1 MTRVL
6 IENGVVLTMN
16 PAGDIHERGCVLV
29 EDARLAYVGPRAGL
43 PRDVDAL
50 RHDAAGRVVMPG
62 LVNCH
67 THLCMIFGR
76 TLATDTDL
84 LSWLDLQMPLMR
96 ALDAEAMLAA
106 QTLGCIENLK
116 NGNTTLVENLFAPR
130 SDEVSP
136 EDSAFAAMQETGIR
150 GTVARAFEALH
161 FDPAFVETPA
171 QQAQRLRTLRERWH
185 GRANGRLR
193 LSFGPLLPWT
203 VDASML
209 RSSRALADELGLCL
223 HMHVAE
229 SREFNRIIER
239 HYGRPVRNVELLHE
253 AGCLGPD
260 VQAVG
265 VSDLSPGEVA
275 LLAETGTAVVL
286 DPQTRLFWG
295 TGFPALAPFLE
306 AGIPCGL
313 ATNGPAANCGQDL
326 FESMKYA
333 CATAKTAA
341 GDPRVLDARRALRMA
356 TVEGARALG
365 LDGLTGSLEA
375 GKQADL
381 ITIDLRQPHLV
392 PAFDLEAALV
402 FSARG
407 SDVRDAMVDGQWLMR
422 DRRPT
427 RIDEAALLARA
438 ETLAER
444 SLAAAR
450 VGRPH
455 HRTLSSQGTP

>member
-1 MTRVL
+1 MTRTL

-16 PAGDIHERGCVLV
+16 PAGDIHEDGCVLV
-29 EDARLAYVGPRAGL
+29 EDSRLAYVGPRGGL
-43 PRDVDAL
+43 PRELDA
-50 RHDAAGRVVMPG
+50 RREDAAGRVVMPG

-76 TLATDTDL
+76 TLATNTDL
-84 LSWLDLQMPLMR
+84 LSWLDLQMPVMR

-106 QTLGCIENLK
+106 QTLGCVENLK

-130 SDEVSP
+130 SDTVSP
-136 EDSAFAAMQETGIR
+136 EDCAFAAMERTGIR
-150 GTVARAFEALH
+150 GTVARAFEALR

-171 QQAQRLRTLRERWH
+171 QQAERVRALHARWH
-185 GRANGRLR
+185 GSAGGRLR

-203 VDASML
+203 LDESML
-209 RSSRALADELGLCL
+209 RASRALAGELGLCL

-229 SREFNRIIER
+229 SAEFNRIIER

-253 AGCLGPD
+253 TGCLGPD

-265 VSDLSPGEVA
+265 VSDLSPREVA
-275 LLAETGTAVVL
+275 LLAETGTSVIL

-295 TGFPALAPFLE
+295 TGFPPLAPFLD
-306 AGIPCGL
+306 AGITCGL

-365 LDGLTGSLEA
+365 LDGQVGSLET

-422 DRRPT
+422 DRCLT
-427 RIDEAALLARA
+427 RIDEPALLARA

-444 SLAAAR
+444 SLERAHVR
-450 VGRPH
+450 RGH
-455 HRTLSSQGTP
+455 HRTLKGTP